1 MTRLSLVQGKQST
14 LLLLHHLINTVHT
27 LTGDTAI
34 PSSGKTVD
42 QLLHHLINTVHTLTG
57 DTAILVQGKQWTLLL
72 LHHLINTVHT
82 LTGDTAIPSSGKTVD
97 SPTSTSLN

>member
-14 LLLLHHLINTVHT
+14 LLLLHHLINTVPTLTGDTLSLVQGKQSTILLLHHLINTVHT

-42 QLLHHLINTVHTLTG
+42 H
-57 DTAILVQGKQWTLLL
+57 
-72 LHHLINTVHT
+72 
-82 LTGDTAIPSSGKTVD
+82 
-97 SPTSTSLN
+97 PTSTSLN